1 MYLSLSILVLCT
13 LTGTYFHK
21 GSEEVLVAEP
31 ILESTDTSG
40 LHRYSKQLY

>member
-21 GSEEVLVAEP
+21 GSEEMLVIES
-31 ILESTDTSG
+31 ILESNDTSG
-40 LHRYSKQLY
+40 IHRY

>member
-21 GSEEVLVAEP
+21 GSEEMLVAQP
-31 ILESTDTSG
+31 ILESSDTSG
-40 LHRYSKQLY
+40 LHRY